1 MLYERSRT
9 AVKEKKLF
17 DELNKLMEG
26 AAATTRILKRYKESC
41 IEKLRNKNIELLR
54 NSSTEAIA

>member
-1 MLYERSRT
+1 
-9 AVKEKKLF
+9 
-17 DELNKLMEG
+17 MEG

-54 NSSTEAIA
+54 NSLAEAIA